1 MHATLTTSY
10 TDTRA
15 DALGWCL
22 GLPPLPALATRDVEL
37 GGLKLELRLLGA
49 SHQMLIDA
57 DRGFGPDSDRGFD
70 HGLGSVGS
78 TGSRG
83 LVSETVACLPGAA
96 SPLPA
101 RAATRLGRWEYEFT
115 ALTQSFTDAAFASR
129 VREIVDLAS
138 GHEHG
143 LVGDYPGL
151 PYAVT
156 AMVVERCGAGAVWST
171 WHTYPQEGRIVSTRS
186 RAM

>member
-15 DALGWCL
+15 EDLGWCL
-22 GLPPLPALATRDVEL
+22 GLPSLPALAERTVEL

-49 SHQMLIDA
+49 SHQMMIDPA
-57 DRGFGPDSDRGFD
+57 SG
-70 HGLGSVGS
+70 GLEP
-78 TGSRG
+78 
-83 LVSETVACLPGAA
+83 VSETVACVPGAA
-96 SPLPA
+96 TPLPA

-115 ALTQSFTDAAFASR
+115 ALTQSFADEDFVAR
-129 VREIVDLAS
+129 VREIVTLAS
-138 GHEHG
+138 GHTHG
-143 LVGDYPGL
+143 LIGDYPGL

-156 AMVVERCGAGAVWST
+156 AMVVERCEAGAVWST
-171 WHTYPQEGRIVSTRS
+171 WHTYPQERRIVSTRS